1 MMRQRFLMGLLA
13 FGALGGYLSGFMSL
27 GRHAH
32 ARREAYERHMAQMC
46 MDAARGDGAN
56 AARRGHQKDE

>member
-1 MMRQRFLMGLLA
+1 
-13 FGALGGYLSGFMSL
+13 MSL
-27 GRHAH
+27 AHHAH
-32 ARREAYERHMAQMC
+32 ARREAYERHMAQVC